1 MTAGSHTT
9 AEPVEGW
16 AERHVD
22 EIEEFGYTVVEHVL
36 DQTLVEEL
44 LEDTLRLE
52 RALPTVIANSTTV
65 VKGFPRPGHT
75 PVGESDHDWVRID
88 NLLLHGAR
96 YEPLPVSPRLLPVLE
111 GVLGRDCLLS
121 WFMTSNQLP
130 GAVAQRLHCDDEMY
144 PLPRPHQPLLCN
156 ALIALCQF
164 TAENGATQV
173 VPGSHRWAQ
182 TPAPPYPEAKPVEIG
197 PGDAL
202 IWNGSLWHTAAA
214 NCTDK
219 PRPALT
225 INYCAGFL
233 RQQIN
238 QQLSIPRELIRRFD
252 PRLRELIG
260 YGLFAGK
267 MGRIDWRPPADYL
280 DDDEHPFL
288 DAVRDRLERPV
299 TI

>member
-1 MTAGSHTT
+1 MAAGSLTVPP
-9 AEPVEGW
+9 PVESW
-16 AERHVD
+16 AEHHVV
-22 EIEEFGYTVVEHVL
+22 EIDEFGYTVVKGVL
-36 DQTLVEEL
+36 NPASVEEYL
-44 LEDTLRLE
+44 DDTTRLQRE
-52 RALPTVIANSTTV
+52 LPTVIANSTTV
-65 VKGFPRPGHT
+65 VKGFGRPGHI
-75 PVGESDHDWVRID
+75 PVDAADHDWVRID

-96 YEPLPVSPRLLPVLE
+96 YESLPVHARLLPVIE

-121 WFMTSNQLP
+121 WCMTSNQLP

-144 PLPRPHQPLLCN
+144 PLPRPHVPLLCN
-156 ALIALCQF
+156 ALIALCEF
-164 TAENGATQV
+164 TAANGATQV
-173 VPGSHRWAQ
+173 VPGSHRWAAQ
-182 TPAPPYPEAKPVEIG
+182 PAKPYPDGEPVEMA

-202 IWNGSLWHTAAA
+202 IWNGSLWHTAGA
-214 NCTDK
+214 NRTDK

-233 RQQIN
+233 RQQVN
-238 QQLSIPRELIRRFD
+238 QQLSIPRELIRRFE